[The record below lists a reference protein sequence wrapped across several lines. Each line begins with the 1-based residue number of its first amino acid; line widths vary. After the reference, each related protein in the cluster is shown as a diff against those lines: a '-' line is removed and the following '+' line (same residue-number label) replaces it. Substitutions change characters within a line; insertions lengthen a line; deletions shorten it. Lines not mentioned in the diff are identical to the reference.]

1 MLFFDYTS
9 PMRKTSALIT
19 YIAALMLSPQFALA
33 APGAIIVMSRPA
45 VIAPTSDTSACYNV
59 GDSDAR
65 SYCLAKARKEAS
77 QCYNIQAAGL
87 RSMCLAEV
95 RK

>member
-1 MLFFDYTS
+1 MVFFDYTDG
-9 PMRKTSALIT
+9 MRKIPAFIT
-19 YIAALMLSPQFALA
+19 YIAALLLTPQFALA
-33 APGAIIVMSRPA
+33 ASPGA
-45 VIAPTSDTSACYNV
+45 CYSV

-65 SYCLAKARKEAS
+65 SYCLAKARKESS
-77 QCYNIQAAGL
+77 QCYNIQRADL